1 LLIINSHESHDS
13 LKFQQYCKDN
23 KIVALCLP
31 PHSSHITQ
39 PLNVG
44 CFAALK
50 KAYRRQAKILMRNQ
64 VNHITK
70 TEFLPCFIRAYNA
83 AITPSNLQGGFQGA
97 GLVPFNPEQVISSL
111 DVKLRIPSPPL
122 PVNNEL
128 RQSQTPSNTLEFH
141 PQSTLIQDK
150 FKKY

>member
-1 LLIINSHESHDS
+1 
-13 LKFQQYCKDN
+13 
-23 KIVALCLP
+23 
-31 PHSSHITQ
+31 
-39 PLNVG
+39 VG

-50 KAYRRQAKILMRNQ
+50 KAYGRQAEILMRNQ
-64 VNHITK
+64 INHITK

-83 AITPSNLQGGFQGA
+83 AITPSYIQGGFRGA
-97 GLVPFNPEQVISSL
+97 RLVPFDAEQVISSY
-111 DVKLRIPSPPL
+111 DVKLRTPSPPL

-128 RQSQTPSNTLEFH
+128 WQSQNPSNTLEFH